1 MVPLL
6 NELNCLESCIEIYC
20 CGYKYKTNTA
30 SECSNYV
37 VVVVFGLNLWLL
49 VNLMTEKYQFLTVVH
64 FVFTFVRLKMIDCRV
79 AVQSCWQ
86 KQIVLLCRSAKTFI
100 PPYKDLCSILET
112 PPTVRSPVRGT
123 VCNSILSSHKLQL
136 PFPVFENADKPFL
149 DDCCPNLLIKENIA
163 LTPCQGESL
172 DPCFWILMPF

>member
-1 MVPLL
+1 MGVPWIMVPLL

-64 FVFTFVRLKMIDCRV
+64 FVFTFVWLKMIDCRV
-79 AVQSCWQ
+79 DVQSCWQ

-112 PPTVRSPVRGT
+112 PQLYVLQWEVPSAIAFYLLTSSS
-123 VCNSILSSHKLQL
+123 CHSLSLKTLT
-136 PFPVFENADKPFL
+136 
-149 DDCCPNLLIKENIA
+149 NL
-163 LTPCQGESL
+163 
-172 DPCFWILMPF
+172 F